1 MPQLH
6 YLDLSERYSDCALPG
21 QQLPE
26 TLEGF
31 KSVPQLQA
39 LAEGL
44 TAQPVSSKA
53 RELAK
58 RIYGA
63 LEAHQRH
70 LLSRLPAGFPL
81 LPTEEEQ
88 MRVYAAAWRALGRTY
103 ARWCFAQMPSVEMDL
118 LVGAIACLRQI
129 VCLFG
134 CYHHRLPNGLWLDLH
149 ALFQQAQQAELSGAR
164 GRRWG
169 FRRRVTPA
177 EEYFRVQ
184 LLGLA
189 DPYGLSSQEVILLDA
204 LLEKWAAMVRIAD
217 GSGEGWHLDGKADAP
232 ASWGHGHGPRLD
244 LTRLATLFAD
254 HRKLATPL
262 GRFESWHRLPETIPV
277 GLLERLERYWFQP
290 PLEPAGLPSME
301 CAWVIGLEDIF
312 ARLQGEATEAIPVR
326 IEAGWA
332 EVAGARPGSLQLGD
346 LVGVFARDGGD
357 WRGLARVARLEWSES
372 VQRLRVQLE
381 AIEGEVFPVGI
392 QPLCRISRP
401 CAYQRGLLLAEAGQ
415 LSLLLAEQ
423 PLGESLVVRLLY
435 GDKHYPVRLSGRQN
449 PARRTLSCRCVSAA
463 EWIQV

>member
-6 YLDLSERYSDCALPG
+6 YLDLSERYSECALLG

-26 TLEGF
+26 TREGF
-31 KSVPQLQA
+31 ESIPQLQA

-44 TAQPVSSKA
+44 AAQPVSSKA

-63 LEAHQRH
+63 LEGHQQR
-70 LLSRLPAGFPL
+70 LLARLPAGFPL
-81 LPTEEEQ
+81 VQAEEEPV
-88 MRVYAAAWRALGRTY
+88 RVYASAWRALGRTY
-103 ARWCFAQMPSVEMDL
+103 AHWCFAQAQPVETGL
-118 LVGAIACLRQI
+118 LVRAIACLRQI
-129 VCLFG
+129 VLLFG
-134 CYHHRLPNGLWLDLH
+134 CYHRRLPDGLWLDLH
-149 ALFQQAQQAELSGAR
+149 ALFQQAQQAELSLAR
-164 GRRWG
+164 SRWLG
-169 FRRRVTPA
+169 FRRRAIPA
-177 EEYFRVQ
+177 EEYFRAQ

-189 DPYGLSSQEVILLDA
+189 DPYGLLPQEVILLDA

-217 GSGEGWHLDGKADAP
+217 GPGEGWHLDSEADAP
-232 ASWGHGHGPRLD
+232 AKWGYVGNGPRLD
-244 LTRLATLFAD
+244 LTGLAKLFAD

-262 GRFESWHRLPETIPV
+262 GRFESWQRLPETIPV

-290 PLEPAGLPSME
+290 PLEPVAFPSME

-312 ARLQGEATEAIPVR
+312 ARLQGETAEAIPVR

-332 EVAGARPGSLQLGD
+332 ELAGARPGSLQLGD
-346 LVGVFARDGGD
+346 LVGVFARDRGD
-357 WRGLARVARLEWSES
+357 WLGLARVARIEWSES

-381 AIEGEVFPVGI
+381 ALEGEVFPVGI
-392 QPLCRISRP
+392 QPLCRISRL
-401 CAYQRGLLLAEAGQ
+401 CAYQRGLLLAETGQ

-423 PLGESLVVRLLY
+423 PLSEGLVVRLLY

-449 PARRTLSCRCVSAA
+449 PARKTLRCRCVSAS
-463 EWIQV
+463 EWT